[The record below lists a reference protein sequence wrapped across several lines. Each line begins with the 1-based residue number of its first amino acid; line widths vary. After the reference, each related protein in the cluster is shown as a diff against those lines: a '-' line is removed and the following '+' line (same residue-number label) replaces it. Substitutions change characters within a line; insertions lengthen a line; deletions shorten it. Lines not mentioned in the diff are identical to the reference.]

1 MINSTL
7 QSNLFCLKTIK
18 NYIPAFILK
27 LFCEYLMLVM
37 FSVASFQFSLSV
49 ISDSV
54 KFVKNDSIQGVGSLE
69 VI

>member
-1 MINSTL
+1 
-7 QSNLFCLKTIK
+7 
-18 NYIPAFILK
+18 
-27 LFCEYLMLVM
+27 MLVM